1 MIQLSLST
9 KEKMATIRKD
19 MSERVVARCESMI
32 DHLIQVKFLMESVP
46 TSVQLLAK
54 GAENNL

>member
-1 MIQLSLST
+1 
-9 KEKMATIRKD
+9 MATVRKD
-19 MSERVVARCESMI
+19 MSERVVARCESMR